1 MCGYFL
7 SSLTKPFALWCLVW
21 GFPQPAELTLCVMG
35 FVCTSL
41 GFLGPPSGLWGLCAL
56 VSAPQ
61 ACPLHCRAGVHWFWF
76 RGPSV
81 WVAGLVCTCFVSPA
95 CPLCLRACV
104 FFFWLL
110 RPTLCAARVV
120 CTALGLY
127 LFSAP
132 WPALCATRVVCW
144 GGLYA
149 TPHLATQACPLCC
162 WISVDFSQFPEP
174 SVWLGPQSPSCSRA
188 EKCRFFCFLPSKSL
202 LCPPQLPLGATCD
215 RASQCMG
222 ASPVPGLPPFLRA
235 QAPIQK
241 FSVFSFFHVIIL
253 SLTSFQGA

>member
-1 MCGYFL
+1 MSRLPGPSFCIVGLVRTCF
-7 SSLTKPFALWCLVW
+7 SSPGLPSALQCW
-21 GFPQPAELTLCVMG
+21 
-35 FVCTSL
+35 
-41 GFLGPPSGLWGLCAL
+41 CAL
-56 VSAPQ
+56 VLVPWTLS
-61 ACPLHCRAGVHWFWF
+61 LGCRG
-76 RGPSV
+76 
-81 WVAGLVCTCFVSPA
+81 TCFVSPA

-132 WPALCATRVVCW
+132 WPALCATRVVRW

-162 WISVDFSQFPEP
+162 WISVGFSQFPEP
-174 SVWLGPQSPSCSRA
+174 SVWLGPQSPSCSRP
-188 EKCRFFCFLPSKSL
+188 EKCKFFCFVPSKSL
-202 LCPPQLPLGATCD
+202 LCPPQLPLGSTCN

-222 ASPVPGLPPFLRA
+222 TSPVPGLLPFLRV
-235 QAPIQK
+235 QAPVQK